1 MRTSEDEQD
10 HFDENMDD
18 QGFPWPMEELSAA
31 ETWWMILGASV
42 NVTQI
47 GDTTWN
53 KAPTRS

>member
-1 MRTSEDEQD
+1 
-10 HFDENMDD
+10 
-18 QGFPWPMEELSAA
+18 MEELSTA
-31 ETWWMILGASV
+31 ETWWMILGPGV